1 MRPTRTKRLLSM
13 CAVLLALAVAATAVG
28 SAQGQRG
35 AQGRGAAAQ
44 QPQRVSRPGCAGQA

>member
-1 MRPTRTKRLLSM
+1 MRPTGTKRLLSM